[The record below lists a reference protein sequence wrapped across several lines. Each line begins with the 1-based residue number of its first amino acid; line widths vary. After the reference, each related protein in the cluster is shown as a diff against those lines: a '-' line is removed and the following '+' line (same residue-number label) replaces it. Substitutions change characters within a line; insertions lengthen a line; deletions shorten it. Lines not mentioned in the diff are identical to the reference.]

1 MMPQF
6 PADVPADKPSSTSSN
21 GPSSSRQKQI
31 ARHRFA
37 ALDAPADG
45 TFDRIARM
53 AAAIFATPIATV
65 SIVDED
71 RVWFAATQGLDG
83 VSQVGTEPGLCASA
97 VLGEDPYVVTDARTD
112 PRTMNHPLVTGA
124 LGLRFYAAAPIVIT
138 SEHSLGTVN
147 VIDRRPRDVT
157 EVTGPQ
163 ITLLT
168 ELAGA
173 VADLLDIRLS
183 AIDAVRNE
191 RLRRQE
197 RPTTCELGARSGC
210 AGSAVIKV
218 VDASGNSAWGCEA
231 HSEEALN
238 AVPRAFIAAPGD
250 SGLNSYLT
258 RALP

>member
-1 MMPQF
+1 MTPQF
-6 PADVPADKPSSTSSN
+6 TTGSPDENTSS
-21 GPSSSRQKQI
+21 SDRRAQT

-53 AAAIFATPIATV
+53 ASTIFATPIATV

-71 RVWFAATQGLDG
+71 RVWFAATEGLDG

-97 VLGEDPYVVTDARTD
+97 VLGDDPYIVNNALTD
-112 PRTMNHPLVTGA
+112 PRTMDHPLVTGA
-124 LGLRFYAAAPIVIT
+124 LGLRFYAAAPIVIST
-138 SEHSLGTVN
+138 KHALGTVN

-173 VADLLDIRLS
+173 VADLLDIRLA
-183 AIDAVRNE
+183 AIDALRSE
-191 RLRRQE
+191 RQLRHQDH
-197 RPTTCELGARSGC
+197 PSICELGARYGC
-210 AGSAVIKV
+210 AGPAVIKV
-218 VDASGNSAWGCEA
+218 VDSWGDSAWGCEI
-231 HSEEALN
+231 HGEDALTS
-238 AVPRAFIAAPGD
+238 VPSTFLATAGTG
-250 SGLNSYLT
+250 GLGSYLN
-258 RALP
+258 RVKE

>member
-1 MMPQF
+1 MMPQLPAEF
-6 PADVPADKPSSTSSN
+6 PAENPSSTSSDN
-21 GPSSSRQKQI
+21 RSTSRTQQI

-53 AAAIFATPIATV
+53 AATIFATPIATV

-97 VLGEDPYVVTDARTD
+97 VLGDDPYVVNDARTD

-124 LGLRFYAAAPIVIT
+124 LGLRFYAAAPIVIS
-138 SEHSLGTVN
+138 SEHALGTVN

-168 ELAGA
+168 ELAGT

-183 AIDAVRNE
+183 AIDAVRSE

-197 RPTTCELGARSGC
+197 QPTTCELGARSGC
-210 AGSAVIKV
+210 TGSAVIKV
-218 VDASGNSAWGCEA
+218 VDPSGNSAWGCET
-231 HSEEALN
+231 HGEEALN
-238 AVPRAFIAAPGD
+238 AVPRSFLATPGD
-250 SGLNSYLT
+250 GGLNSYLS
-258 RALP
+258 RA